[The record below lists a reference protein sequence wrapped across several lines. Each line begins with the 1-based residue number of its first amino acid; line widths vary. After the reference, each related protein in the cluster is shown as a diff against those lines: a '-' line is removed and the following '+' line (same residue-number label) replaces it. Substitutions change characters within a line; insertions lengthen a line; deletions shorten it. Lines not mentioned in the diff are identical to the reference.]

1 MSDDIFIVGGGA
13 IGAVIA
19 AGVVASGRA
28 PVLVQARSPR
38 PASRVTT
45 VVGSYWPTPVTLAD
59 SLWREALPPRHG
71 TRALIFVATK
81 TYDLPRLAPTLA
93 AWTRPGDLLT
103 LVQNGLDVEH
113 AFEGRAPAGHLARAV
128 LGFGAVVEGTRARLT
143 FAAPHSHL
151 GALAATGRPL
161 AAEAAA
167 LLTGAGFPTRATDD
181 VTREI
186 WRKVVLGAL
195 ALVCVLDDIDIGTAL
210 ARPSCRELYDRLA
223 RERWLVARAAG
234 QPFDEAFLAR
244 CRADNELAAGH
255 LPSMVVDRR
264 RGRPLEL
271 DHDVRAVLALAR
283 AHGVA
288 APANE
293 EVAARLATLARGS
306 EVAA

>member
-1 MSDDIFIVGGGA
+1 MSDDILIVGGGA

-19 AGVVASGRA
+19 AGFVASGRA
-28 PVLVQARSPR
+28 PVLVHARSPR

-45 VVGSYWPTPVTLAD
+45 VVGPRWPTPVTLAD
-59 SLWREALPPRHG
+59 GLWREALPPRHG
-71 TRALIFVATK
+71 ARALVVVTTK
-81 TYDLPRLAPTLA
+81 SYDLPRLAPALA

-103 LVQNGLDVEH
+103 LVQNGLDVER
-113 AFEGRAPAGHLARAV
+113 AFEGRVAAGQLARAV
-128 LGFGAVVEGTRARLT
+128 LGFGAVIEGTRARLT

-151 GALAATGRPL
+151 GALAAAGRPL

-167 LLTGAGFPTRATDD
+167 LLTAVGFPTRATDD
-181 VTREI
+181 IAREV

-195 ALVCVLDDIDIGTAL
+195 ALVCVLDDVDIGTAL
-210 ARPSCRELYDRLA
+210 ARPPCRELYERLS

-234 QPFDEAFLAR
+234 LPFDEAFLAR

-271 DHDVRAVLALAR
+271 DHDVRAVLTLAR
-283 AHGVA
+283 AHGIA

-293 EVAARLATLARGS
+293 EVAARLAALPRGG